1 MPWMQDKVLI
11 VYDVLFFLLRV
22 VPVDYSFLFFKNLW
36 NGKRVFWKK
45 ESIFIAMFVYLDIP
59 LFIISYK
66 SSTSV
71 VSKFGL
77 MCKIPKF
84 IMVRV

>member
-11 VYDVLFFLLRV
+11 AYDVLFFLLRV
-22 VPVDYSFLFFKNLW
+22 VTVDYSFLFFNNLW
-36 NGKRVFWKK
+36 NGKRVFWK
-45 ESIFIAMFVYLDIP
+45 ESIFIAKLVYFYIP
-59 LFIISYK
+59 LFIISHK

-77 MCKIPKF
+77 MCEIPKF
-84 IMVRV
+84 IMVWV

>member
-11 VYDVLFFLLRV
+11 VFDVLFFLLRV
-22 VPVDYSFLFFKNLW
+22 VPVDYSFLFLNNLW
-36 NGKRVFWKK
+36 NGTRVFWK
-45 ESIFIAMFVYLDIP
+45 ERIFIARLVYLDIP
-59 LFIISYK
+59 PLFIISHK

-77 MCKIPKF
+77 MCEIPKF
-84 IMVRV
+84 IMF